1 MTWITLGIVLGGRLG
16 YCLFY
21 QPAYYLQN
29 PLEIA
34 MVWQG
39 GMSFHGGMIATGL
52 AVIGYAMRHGIP
64 IRSIL
69 DVAALATPLG
79 LGLGRV
85 ANFVNGELWGRPSEA
100 PWAVIFPGNAAQQC
114 ENVVVEGIALCAR
127 HPSQLYEAALEGL
140 LLLVVLWWV
149 AFRGGLAVRGLICG
163 LFLAGYGAA
172 RIFVEYFRQA
182 DAQYVTADSPWGH
195 VIGWGEVGLTMGQV
209 LSLPMLVA
217 GAGAA
222 WLAVRAYRR
231 AVPAPPRGVSA
242 ALRDH
247 LLARIRAAGL
257 LTVADWMA
265 DCLLHPVHGYY
276 VTRDPLGRAGDFT
289 TAPEISQTFGEM
301 LGLCLA
307 QVWLEQRLGPVTL
320 AELGPGRGT
329 LMADVLRATRA
340 CQGSATRSRCIWS
353 RRRRSCARGRRR
365 RWRGSPPRSGTTAWT
380 RCPTARS
387 APGQRVP
394 RRAPDPPARPRGGR
408 LARAAGDGA
417 GRRACLR
424 ARARG
429 RRARARRP
437 AGRDRG
443 HDGRALPRPARHRR
457 RGGGARRARRRG
469 DRRRLRPL
477 ARARGHAAGGAR
489 PRPHRSARRSL
500 GRVDLTAHVDFEA
513 VASAAAPAR
522 ASGMVTQGVLL
533 ERLGIVARAR
543 ALAARLDGP
552 ALDAHVAAH
561 RRLTH
566 PAEMG
571 GTSTHQ
577 LQHSMFR

>member
-1 MTWITLGIVLGGRLG
+1 MPLVLPFPDISPDIFRITIAGFDIAPKWYAMAYILGILGGWAMARYAVSRAAFWPGGEPPMTRAQVEDVMTWITLGIVLGGRLG

-182 DAQYVTADSPWGH
+182 DAQYVTADNPWGH

-231 AVPAPPRGVSA
+231 AVPVR
-242 ALRDH
+242 
-247 LLARIRAAGL
+247 RAA
-257 LTVADWMA
+257 
-265 DCLLHPVHGYY
+265 
-276 VTRDPLGRAGDFT
+276 
-289 TAPEISQTFGEM
+289 
-301 LGLCLA
+301 
-307 QVWLEQRLGPVTL
+307 
-320 AELGPGRGT
+320 
-329 LMADVLRATRA
+329 
-340 CQGSATRSRCIWS
+340 
-353 RRRRSCARGRRR
+353 
-365 RWRGSPPRSGTTAWT
+365 
-380 RCPTARS
+380 
-387 APGQRVP
+387 
-394 RRAPDPPARPRGGR
+394 
-408 LARAAGDGA
+408 
-417 GRRACLR
+417 
-424 ARARG
+424 
-429 RRARARRP
+429 
-437 AGRDRG
+437 
-443 HDGRALPRPARHRR
+443 
-457 RGGGARRARRRG
+457 
-469 DRRRLRPL
+469 
-477 ARARGHAAGGAR
+477 
-489 PRPHRSARRSL
+489 
-500 GRVDLTAHVDFEA
+500 
-513 VASAAAPAR
+513 
-522 ASGMVTQGVLL
+522 
-533 ERLGIVARAR
+533 
-543 ALAARLDGP
+543 
-552 ALDAHVAAH
+552 
-561 RRLTH
+561 
-566 PAEMG
+566 
-571 GTSTHQ
+571 
-577 LQHSMFR
+577 